1 LAKVS
6 KHDTDL
12 PKTASEIPKQVTR
25 RLTLSWTD
33 IADYHQNIYESLSC
47 FTRLDGYTITVQHLI
62 LQHDRNPITL
72 TDYLAVRLWVA
83 KKIEAE
89 FTNQIKFLQNLPFQ
103 TTVDLLEVWNK
114 LSKKAMEF

>member
-1 LAKVS
+1 MPNKEDGFMELAKVS
-6 KHDTDL
+6 NHDTDL
-12 PKTASEIPKQVTR
+12 QKQPLVKSQKQVTR

-47 FTRLDGYTITVQHLI
+47 FTRLDGYINYRAASNSSWQ
-62 LQHDRNPITL
+62 QESSITL

-89 FTNQIKFLQNLPFQ
+89 IY
-103 TTVDLLEVWNK
+103 
-114 LSKKAMEF
+114 